1 MFDGKIESPR
11 ELFTHKLGAALTM
24 EQKVLGMLPQ
34 LEEASTRS
42 ELKERFRHHATE
54 TEQQIRNLEQIFHT
68 IGAEV
73 DDKPCPAIE
82 GIEKEGQALIK
93 KAEDGLVDAV
103 ILSGATDTEHH
114 EISVYEGL
122 ITKAEAMGEQDIVA
136 LLQENLEQEQH
147 TLVEE
152 VKKASRQLAQELARQ
167 AV

>member
-1 MFDGKIESPR
+1 MFDKIETPR

-24 EQKVLGMLPQ
+24 EETVLGMLGQ
-34 LEEASTRS
+34 LEEAAQSQ
-42 ELKERFRHHATE
+42 ELKQQLRHHAEE
-54 TEQQIRNLEQIFHT
+54 TRQQIANLEQAFSAL
-68 IGAEV
+68 GVEQ

-93 KAEDGLVDAV
+93 KADDGLVDAV
-103 ILSGATDTEHH
+103 ILSGAADTEHH

-147 TLVEE
+147 TLEE
-152 VKKASRQLAQELARQ
+152 VKRASRQLAQELARQ
-167 AV
+167 TA

>member
-1 MFDGKIESPR
+1 MFEGKIESPR

-82 GIEKEGQALIK
+82 GLEKEGQTMLEQTDEQFVDVVVLGAA
-93 KAEDGLVDAV
+93 AE
-103 ILSGATDTEHH
+103 TEHH
-114 EISVYEGL
+114 EIAVYEGL
-122 ITKAEAMGEQDIVA
+122 IAQAEALGEQDVVP
-136 LLQENLEQEQH
+136 LLQENLEIEQH
-147 TLVEE
+147 TLDE
-152 VKKASRQLAQELARQ
+152 VKRATQQVAPKVLSA